1 VARTNGILVVT
12 TLLGIA
18 TSIWLYSENRALK
31 EQVSEHAAT
40 AAAAADPWAQHPAG
54 GESHAR
60 TGAVNLPRAA
70 RPSVPD
76 APEVPFNLSWL
87 DRRAHRQ
94 KELSALFG
102 RGATESEADYRAR
115 VVPLVKAGL
124 SQPRQH
130 AEEMRKSAEEKA
142 HVTPAQSQQLD
153 QVFRGV
159 FGDAVTYANKAITDG
174 TVSPYEQNMAS
185 LLEFGGG
192 LGAMLQDANTQIGR
206 ILSPEQMRAM
216 TSSGFEWGQ
225 YLGVEIPWDD
235 VTPPNSSKLAMFCSY
250 GDTVPSVI
258 ALLA

>member
-1 VARTNGILVVT
+1 MARTNGILVVT

-18 TSIWLYSENRALK
+18 TSIWLYSENRSLK
-31 EQVSEHAAT
+31 EKVAEQTAT
-40 AAAAADPWAQHPAG
+40 AAAAADPWSAHPAT

-60 TGAVNLPRAA
+60 TAAINLPHAA
-70 RPSVPD
+70 RASVPD

-87 DRRAHRQ
+87 DRRMHRQ
-94 KELSALFG
+94 KELSTLFG
-102 RGATESEADYRAR
+102 RGANESEADYRAR

-130 AEEMRKSAEEKA
+130 ADEMRKAAEEKA

-159 FGDAVTYANKAITDG
+159 FGDAVNYTNKAITDG

-216 TSSGFEWGQ
+216 TASGFEWGQ
-225 YLGVEIPWDD
+225 YLGVQIPWED
-235 VTPPNSSKLAMFCSY
+235 VTPPPPPK
-250 GDTVPSVI
+250 P
-258 ALLA
+258 